1 MFNKQ
6 TKVLLIALLVFMQSM
21 YGISFSTKVGATAI
35 TEGILDS
42 VSMAVYN
49 SAGQVVTDNVYEQG
63 AKVKLDYTWS
73 LPNGHVYRAGDTYSF
88 TLPQQFLLFNDVTGN
103 LTMGDDQVGTF
114 HVDRDSHLV
123 VITFNN
129 FIESHDNVK
138 GTLTFNTQFNKSQ
151 ITGSTTQIIKIPIN
165 SGEQVFTLT
174 FKPTVPS
181 TISKTGTAKGFNAK
195 QIDWTVDVN
204 KSLDVIQGAVV
215 TDPMPAGLAVPV
227 TVAVY
232 DLDVHLDGT
241 MVQGGLLDSSK
252 YTVSTE
258 GNALSLH
265 FTDSPIVSAYRI
277 QYSTPIVDSTKGS
290 FVNTATLAGSNKTPV
305 QASATVAVQHGN
317 PLDKTSTEYIS
328 TTQTIRWAIKYNY
341 NEGTIAQEAASLTDL
356 YNDTQDLVPGSLKVF
371 PVTFNSAGG
380 EVLGSELPASE
391 YTLTPLEA
399 QAKKGFKL
407 LFNNDISSAY
417 TIIYQTKAN
426 TPVIDNATITNQVT
440 SGSGIVKTATKP
452 IIQVAIVKTVGA
464 VDYVAQTVGW
474 NLTINGD
481 SQEMSHVILNDTFP
495 NKGLRLL
502 PDSLVIKKGA
512 TILDPTEYTVDS
524 SVALDEGLK
533 ITFANT
539 LTSPITISYKTE
551 FNLDWIQP
559 AGSINYFLNSA
570 KINWIDRSEVAQSKT
585 VMAKFEPRDEVK
597 NNGFKNGTY
606 DLNSKQITWNVG
618 FNYNGKTLEAAMLED
633 FLESN
638 QKLVDSSNGSVT
650 FNVYHMNVQANGA
663 TTIGSTVDRLS
674 YDYHV
679 DANNKLVVTFK
690 QPISGPYYLVF
701 KTSLEGQLLNSTVK
715 NTAKLFDGDKPVSN
729 DLTASVPIPHGG
741 EYVSKEGLQ
750 SGDKINWKIT
760 INRGQSTVFDAAILD
775 TPTVNQVL
783 LPDSFHLFA
792 TTGDL
797 IKGAELTKDRDYT
810 VTFQTYGD
818 GKQTFELR
826 FANEIRSA
834 YILEYQS
841 LIAANDKDTV
851 SNKVSFSG
859 NNEITVTKETVQD
872 ILVGVSS
879 GSGTGSGVRGALSVK
894 KVDAADRNLLLGGA
908 TFELYRKSGETKYL
922 IRTVTTNATGTADF
936 TGLLAGEYV
945 VKETISPAGY
955 VLNSIE
961 RPITLHSA
969 ENLVITVTNERSNET
984 GPSAPPGP
992 SGHGS
997 RSESSPTPSASP
1009 IPKPSVKPAP
1019 TVSPSP
1025 SPSPS
1030 PKPST
1035 GPTPSASPEP
1045 TAPVIPVKDDNDAGG
1060 NQPGNHAETLP
1071 VTGESS
1077 HTFVK
1082 LAGLALIL
1090 SGFLLRRRWRKP

>member
-6 TKVLLIALLVFMQSM
+6 TKALLIALLVFMQSM

-35 TEGILDS
+35 KEGILDS

-73 LPNGHVYRAGDTYSF
+73 LPNGYSAGDTYSF
-88 TLPQQFLLFNDVTGN
+88 TLPQQFLLFNDVTGS

-114 HVDRDSHLV
+114 HVDRDSHQV
-123 VITFNN
+123 VITFND

-232 DLDVHLDGT
+232 DLDVHLDGS
-241 MVQGGLLDSSK
+241 MVQGGLVDSSK

-258 GNALSLH
+258 GNTLSLH
-265 FTDSPIVSAYRI
+265 FTESPIISAYRI
-277 QYSTPIVDSTKGS
+277 QYSTPIVDTSKGS

-328 TTQTIRWAIKYNY
+328 STQTIRWAIKYNY

-380 EVLGSELPASE
+380 EVLGSEVPNSE
-391 YTLTPLEA
+391 YTLTPLEV
-399 QAKKGFKL
+399 QAKNGFKL
-407 LFNNDISSAY
+407 QFNNDISSAY
-417 TIIYQTKAN
+417 TIIYQTRAN
-426 TPVIDNATITNQVT
+426 TPVIDNETITNQVT
-440 SGSGIVKTATKP
+440 SGSGIVKTKEQP

-464 VDYVAQTVGW
+464 VDYVAQTVEW

-481 SQEMSHVILNDTFP
+481 SQQMSHVVLNDTFP

-502 PDSLVIKKGA
+502 PDSLVIKKGTA
-512 TILDPTEYTVDS
+512 ILDPTEYTVDS
-524 SVALDEGLK
+524 SVAPDEGLK
-533 ITFANT
+533 ITFMNM
-539 LTSPITISYKTE
+539 LTSPITISYKTK

-559 AGSINYFLNSA
+559 AGSTTDFNNSA
-570 KINWIDRSEVAQSKT
+570 QVNWLDRYEAEQTKT
-585 VMAKFEPRDEVK
+585 VTTKFIPRDEMK
-597 NNGFKNGTY
+597 NNGLKDGSY
-606 DLNSKQITWNVG
+606 EVSSKKITWTVG
-618 FNYNGKTLEAAMLED
+618 FNYNKKTLEEAVVED
-633 FLESN
+633 LLESN
-638 QKLVDSSNGSVT
+638 QKLVEGSNGSVT
-650 FNVYHMNVQANGA
+650 IDVYNMNILPNG
-663 TTIGSTVDRLS
+663 TPSLGSKADSLS

-679 DANNKLVVTFK
+679 DANNKLFVTFK

-701 KTSLEGQLLNSTVK
+701 KTSLEGQLLTSTVK

-775 TPTVNQVL
+775 TPTVNQIL

-818 GKQTFELR
+818 GKMTFELR

-872 ILVGVSS
+872 IVVGVSS

-894 KVDAADRNLLLGGA
+894 KVDATDRNLQLGGA

-922 IRTVTTNATGTADF
+922 IRTMTTNATGTADF

-945 VKETISPAGY
+945 VKETKSPAGY

-969 ENLVITVTNERSNET
+969 ENLIMTVTNERSTET
-984 GPSAPPGP
+984 GPS
-992 SGHGS
+992 GHSS

-1009 IPKPSVKPAP
+1009 IPKPSVTPAP
-1019 TVSPSP
+1019 SVSPIP
-1025 SPSPS
+1025 SPGPS
-1030 PKPST
+1030 VKPKPST
-1035 GPTPSASPEP
+1035 GPTPSGSPEP
-1045 TAPVIPVKDDNDAGG
+1045 TAPVIPVKDVNDAGG
-1060 NQPGNHAETLP
+1060 NQPGNQAETLP